1 MRISKDT
8 GLVKIAFVN
17 QCPLSSAGKK
27 KINSCQIPKVI
38 WQKQKTRRVGVPGKI
53 HWKYSVK
60 CLCVKPINTLLELE
74 KKRVNSGA
82 DEGEGGGEIKE
93 LSQSKKEV
101 WEKSVRTGFVW
112 LKTSRIWRPRIMT
125 EWGMLVFVE
134 TFAHDVIS
142 TFPGTTCGRIHRRR
156 PV

>member
-27 KINSCQIPKVI
+27 KSTHAKFL
-38 WQKQKTRRVGVPGKI
+38 KSFDKLKTRRVGVPGKI

-101 WEKSVRTGFVW
+101 
-112 LKTSRIWRPRIMT
+112 
-125 EWGMLVFVE
+125 
-134 TFAHDVIS
+134 
-142 TFPGTTCGRIHRRR
+142 
-156 PV
+156 